1 MEPDDYTNNIDG
13 YDGQAIDPASFEE
26 ANKLLREEQVQ
37 SIQPVNMLK
46 EKRAPKWHP
55 LPTRGYFIGF
65 SCKHPQPS
73 PGGGALCLDVP
84 FLPIVDHGYDWR
96 GPQEAVLEVE

>member
-73 PGGGALCLDVP
+73 PGGVPCVSMCLSC
-84 FLPIVDHGYDWR
+84 LLWTTAMIGEGLKRLYLR
-96 GPQEAVLEVE
+96 